1 VERRF
6 ALFLV
11 TTLLVW
17 LTFFALQA
25 RFFPPRPPQPQA
37 AKAKNLDKDGGKDEG
52 EGPQA
57 ATPQAEGPNG
67 GRLPAAGQP
76 AAAAAEAKAP
86 PAMPEAPRQWVA
98 IGSADPASGFSSLFI
113 FDNLGAALERVE
125 LNGSR
130 YKSVEDRSGY
140 LGHLALVPVA
150 GGGAQVQVVGH
161 GTPAALAVSQDQAE
175 KGLAVGDIIRKIDG
189 RAMDDER
196 AVEQYL
202 GQTRPGQ
209 RIQLEVQRG
218 NRSLTFTAVLARRP
232 VEIVRPE
239 QHVYTLSGGRVQV
252 LPPDPLSLLL
262 TLDRVGSKTLRSA
275 EEELQGLPSLYRSRW
290 MVERQGPDF
299 VEFSLVL
306 DAETLAKVGHEGP
319 LKIVK
324 RFVAP
329 RRKEQG
335 SLPYHLDFSVRIENL
350 SSQPVDVAYR
360 LLGPTGLPLEGW
372 WYSAKLSPEM
382 WAAAGARDVVWR
394 QEGLGHRLLGCTK
407 IVSDTRHA
415 LEERKPPL
423 IPLLAGERAAA
434 IDYAGVDTQFF
445 ASVIQPL
452 PQGEQGAPKYRA
464 VDALA
469 VQDVSPIPKS
479 RLRTAN
485 VSVRLTTQP
494 LVVPAEGHVEHAYRI
509 FFGPKD
515 PRVLAA
521 YDIEHLIEY
530 GWSIF
535 AVPAKLLRHVL
546 GLLYA
551 LTSLVGLANYG
562 VAIVLLTA
570 IVRSAMIPIS
580 LKQARAAAKMQEL
593 APEIQRIK
601 ARFPDDPLK
610 QHAAIQELYKQHD
623 FNMFS
628 GCLPV
633 FIQLPIFIGLYR
645 CLSVDI
651 DLRDA
656 PLLPGIAWASNLAGP
671 DQLFYWKDWLP
682 AFLADEAD
690 GWLGPYFNVFPLIT
704 VALFL
709 VQQKM
714 FSPPATDEQTRMQQQ
729 MMTFMTVFMGVLFYK
744 VPAGLCLYFI
754 TSSLWGICERKLLPR
769 PQPAAAVTAPPPPTP
784 AAPPARPARRR

>member
-11 TTLLVW
+11 TTLLIW

-25 RFFPPRPPQPQA
+25 RFFPPRPQPQA
-37 AKAKNLDKDGGKDEG
+37 AKEKKLDKEG
-52 EGPQA
+52 QQPG
-57 ATPQAEGPNG
+57 
-67 GRLPAAGQP
+67 AGQKAEDQQADQP
-76 AAAAAEAKAP
+76 QPDQPPGAADEVKAP
-86 PAMPEAPRQWVA
+86 PALPATPRQWVA

-113 FDNLGAALERVE
+113 FDNRGAALERVE
-125 LNGSR
+125 LNGPR
-130 YKSVEDRSGY
+130 YKSVEDHSGY
-140 LGHLALVPVA
+140 LGHLALAPVA
-150 GGGAQVQVVGH
+150 GGGAEVRVVGH
-161 GTPAALAVSQDQAE
+161 GTPAALAVSQDKLPQ
-175 KGLAVGDIIRKIDG
+175 GLAVGDVILQIDG
-189 RAMDDER
+189 RPMHDEQS
-196 AVEQYL
+196 VESYL
-202 GQTRPGQ
+202 RQTRPGQ
-209 RIQLEVQRG
+209 RVTLQVRRG
-218 NRSLTFTAVLARRP
+218 ERTLTFTTVLTRRP

-239 QHVYTLSGGRVQV
+239 QHIYTLPGGRIKV
-252 LPPDPLSLLL
+252 LPTDPLSLLL
-262 TLDRVGSKTLRSA
+262 TLDRVGNKGLRAA
-275 EEELQGLPSLYRSRW
+275 EEELQGLPSLYFAHW
-290 MVERQGPDF
+290 TVERHEADF
-299 VEFSLVL
+299 VEFSLLL
-306 DAETLAKVGHEGP
+306 DEATLRPLGHAGAI
-319 LKIVK
+319 KIVK

-335 SLPYHLDFSVRIENL
+335 ALPYHLEFSVRIENL
-350 SSQPVDVAYR
+350 GMQPVDVAYR

-407 IVSDTRHA
+407 IVSETQRAMGEH
-415 LEERKPPL
+415 KPPL

-445 ASVIQPL
+445 ASVIQPVA
-452 PQGEQGAPKYRA
+452 QGEQERPRYRA

-469 VQDVSPIPKS
+469 VQDVSDIPKS

-494 LVVPAEGHVEHAYRI
+494 LSVPAQAAVQHAYRI

-515 PRVLAA
+515 PHVLAA
-521 YDIEHLIEY
+521 YDIDHLIEY
-530 GWSIF
+530 GWQIF
-535 AVPAKLLRHVL
+535 AIPAKLLRHVL
-546 GLLYA
+546 GLLYW

-562 VAIVLLTA
+562 IAIILLTA

-580 LKQARAAAKMQEL
+580 LKQAKAAAKMQEL

-656 PLLPGIAWASNLAGP
+656 PLIPGLAWASNLAGP

-754 TSSLWGICERKLLPR
+754 TSSLWGICERKLLPK
-769 PQPAAAVTAPPPPTP
+769 PQAAASTPAPRPSPPPS
-784 AAPPARPARRR
+784 PPARPARRR

>member
-1 VERRF
+1 MERRF

-11 TTLLVW
+11 TTLLIW

-25 RFFPPRPPQPQA
+25 RFFPPRPQPQA
-37 AKAKNLDKDGGKDEG
+37 AKEKKLDKQG
-52 EGPQA
+52 EP
-57 ATPQAEGPNG
+57 
-67 GRLPAAGQP
+67 PAVDQKADLAKAD
-76 AAAAAEAKAP
+76 AAAADQAP
-86 PAMPEAPRQWVA
+86 PAVKPPPALPTTPRQWVA

-113 FDNLGAALERVE
+113 FDNRGAALERVE
-125 LNGSR
+125 LNGPR

-161 GTPAALAVSQDQAE
+161 GTPAALAVSQDKAE
-175 KGLAVGDIIRKIDG
+175 KGLAVGDIIRQIDG
-189 RAMDDER
+189 QAMSDEK
-196 AVEQYL
+196 AVQSYL
-202 GQTRPGQ
+202 QQSRPGQ
-209 RIQLEVQRG
+209 RIQLDVLRG
-218 NRSLTFTAVLARRP
+218 DRSLSFTTVLARRP

-239 QHVYTLSGGRVQV
+239 QHIYALVGGRVQI
-252 LPPDPLSLLL
+252 LPADPLSLLV
-262 TLDRVGSKTLRSA
+262 TLDRVGNIALRTA
-275 EEELQGLPSLYRSRW
+275 EEELKGLPSLYFSPW
-290 MVERQGPDF
+290 TVERHGPDF
-299 VEFSLVL
+299 VEFSLLLSEAVL
-306 DAETLAKVGHEGP
+306 APLGHNGP

-329 RRKEQG
+329 RRGEQG
-335 SLPYHLDFSVRIENL
+335 ELPYHLEFSVRIENL
-350 SSQPVDVAYR
+350 GKQPVDVAYR

-423 IPLLAGERAAA
+423 IGLLAGDRAAA
-434 IDYAGVDTQFF
+434 LDYAGVDTQFF

-452 PQGEQGAPKYRA
+452 PLGEQGVPKYRA
-464 VDALA
+464 ADALA
-469 VQDVSPIPKS
+469 VQDVSSIPKS
-479 RLRTAN
+479 RLPTAN

-494 LVVPAEGHVEHAYRI
+494 LTVAGQGQVEHAYRI

-515 PRVLAA
+515 PRVLAT
-521 YDIEHLIEY
+521 YGIDHLIEY
-530 GWSIF
+530 GWPIF
-535 AVPAKLLRHVL
+535 AIPAKLLRHVL
-546 GLLYA
+546 GLLYG
-551 LTSLVGLANYG
+551 LTWLVGLPNYG
-562 VAIVLLTA
+562 IAIILLTA

-656 PLLPGIAWASNLAGP
+656 PLIPGIAWASNLAGP

-754 TSSLWGICERKLLPR
+754 TSSLWGICERKLLPK
-769 PQPAAAVTAPPPPTP
+769 PQAAASVPAPSSAAP
-784 AAPPARPARRR
+784 AAPPVRPARRR

>member
-11 TTLLVW
+11 TTLLIW

-37 AKAKNLDKDGGKDEG
+37 AQEKKPNKNG
-52 EGPQA
+52 A
-57 ATPQAEGPNG
+57 AQ
-67 GRLPAAGQP
+67 AGQKADQPQPDRGP
-76 AAAAAEAKAP
+76 AGPPAPAEAEVKAP
-86 PAMPEAPRQWVA
+86 PAMPTTPRQWVA

-113 FDNLGAALERVE
+113 FDNRGAALERVE
-125 LNGSR
+125 LNGPS

-140 LGHLALVPVA
+140 LGHLALAPVA
-150 GGGAQVQVVGH
+150 GGGAQVRVVGH
-161 GTPAALAVSQDQAE
+161 GTPAALAVSQDKTLQ
-175 KGLAVGDIIRKIDG
+175 GLEVGDIILQIDG
-189 RAMDDER
+189 RPMRDEQ

-202 GQTRPGQ
+202 QQTRPGQ
-209 RIQLEVQRG
+209 PIKLEVTRG
-218 NRSLTFTAVLARRP
+218 DRSLTFTAVLARRP
-232 VEIVRPE
+232 AEIVRPE
-239 QHVYTLSGGRVQV
+239 QHIYTLPGGKIQV
-252 LPPDPLSLLL
+252 LPTDPLSLLM
-262 TLDRVGSKTLRSA
+262 TLDRVGNKTLRTA
-275 EEELQGLPSLYRSRW
+275 EEELFDLPSLYRAHW
-290 MVERQGPDF
+290 TVERQGADF
-299 VEFSLVL
+299 VEFSLTL
-306 DAETLAKVGHEGP
+306 DEATLARVGQSGP

-324 RFVAP
+324 RFTAP
-329 RRKEQG
+329 RRKEG
-335 SLPYHLDFSVRIENL
+335 GELPYHLDFSVRIENL
-350 SSQPVDVAYR
+350 SSQPAEVAYR

-407 IVSDTRHA
+407 IVSDTRRA
-415 LEERKPPL
+415 LDEHKPPL

-434 IDYAGVDTQFF
+434 LDYAGVDTQFF
-445 ASVIQPL
+445 ASVIL
-452 PQGEQGAPKYRA
+452 PAPQADQGAPKYRA

-469 VQDVSPIPKS
+469 VQDVSGIPKS

-494 LVVPAEGHVEHAYRI
+494 LAVPAQGTAEHTYRV

-521 YDIEHLIEY
+521 YGIDHLIEY
-530 GWSIF
+530 GWPIF
-535 AVPAKLLRHVL
+535 AIPAKLLRHVL

-562 VAIVLLTA
+562 IAIILLTVM
-570 IVRSAMIPIS
+570 VRSAMIPIS

-656 PLLPGIAWASNLAGP
+656 PLIPGIAWASNLAGP
-671 DQLFYWKDWLP
+671 DQLFYWRDWLP
-682 AFLADEAD
+682 AFLADEGD

-754 TSSLWGICERKLLPR
+754 TSSLWGICERKLLPKT
-769 PQPAAAVTAPPPPTP
+769 QAAGSPTAPAPPAP

>member
-1 VERRF
+1 MERRF
-6 ALFLV
+6 VLFLV
-11 TTLLVW
+11 TTLLIW

-37 AKAKNLDKDGGKDEG
+37 AKEKKLDKDQGQQVAGQKGDDQKADRG
-52 EGPQA
+52 
-57 ATPQAEGPNG
+57 
-67 GRLPAAGQP
+67 PAAPP
-76 AAAAAEAKAP
+76 AAAEIKAP
-86 PAMPEAPRQWVA
+86 PALPPTPRQWVA

-113 FDNLGAALERVE
+113 FDNRGAALERVE
-125 LNGSR
+125 LNGPR

-140 LGHLALVPVA
+140 LGHLALLPAA
-150 GGGAQVQVVGH
+150 GGGAQVRVVGH
-161 GTPAALAVSQDQAE
+161 GTPAALAVSQDQVP
-175 KGLAVGDIIRKIDG
+175 KGLAVGDVISQIDG
-189 RAMDDER
+189 RPMSDEQ
-196 AVEQYL
+196 AVEEYL
-202 GQTRPGQ
+202 RKTRPGQ
-209 RIQLEVQRG
+209 RVTLQVRRG
-218 NRSLTFTAVLARRP
+218 ERSLTFTTTLARRP

-239 QHVYTLSGGRVQV
+239 QHIYTLSGGRIRI
-252 LPPDPLSLLL
+252 LPTDPLSLLL
-262 TLDRVGSKTLRSA
+262 TLDRVGNRSLRAA
-275 EEELQGLPSLYRSRW
+275 EEELESLPSLYHSHW
-290 MVERQGPDF
+290 TVERHGEDF

-306 DAETLAKVGHEGP
+306 DPSVLEKLGHPGS
-319 LKIVK
+319 LKLVK
-324 RFVAP
+324 RFTAP

-335 SLPYHLDFSVRIENL
+335 ELPYHLDLSVRIENL
-350 SSQPVDVAYR
+350 GAQPVDVAYR

-407 IVSDTRHA
+407 IVSDVQRA
-415 LEERKPPL
+415 ASDRKPPL

-452 PQGEQGAPKYRA
+452 AQKEHGTPKYRA

-469 VQDVSPIPKS
+469 VQDVSDIPKS

-485 VSVRLTTQP
+485 VSVRLTTPP
-494 LVVPAEGHVEHAYRI
+494 LAVPAQGHVQHEYRI

-521 YDIEHLIEY
+521 YDIDHLIEY
-530 GWSIF
+530 GWQIF
-535 AVPAKLLRHVL
+535 AIPAKLLRHVL
-546 GLLYA
+546 SWLYA
-551 LTSLVGLANYG
+551 LTSLVGLPNYG
-562 VAIVLLTA
+562 IAIILLTA

-593 APEIQRIK
+593 APEIQKIK

-656 PLLPGIAWASNLAGP
+656 PLIPGLAWASNLAGP

-754 TSSLWGICERKLLPR
+754 TSSLWGICERKLLPK
-769 PQPAAAVTAPPPPTP
+769 PQAAASAPATP
-784 AAPPARPARRR
+784 APKPATPPARPARRR